1 MDTARDIRK
10 LDLDLLRLFLAL
22 MEERHVTR
30 AAGRLF
36 LSQPAASQ
44 RLARLRTFFGDQLL
58 VSVGKTLQPTPLA
71 ETLYASV
78 LPALR
83 ALERAVAIDTPFDA
97 ANDERVF
104 RLGASDMAALILL
117 PRLLARMRT
126 EAPHCRLVLR
136 EGDHRRLPALLA
148 QNEVSTV
155 IGFLGDNLPA
165 TARQRSLG
173 SLRWVTVRDAGSPA
187 VASLAEFCA
196 RPHAMVTAAGDLH
209 GIVDEALEAVGQR
222 RTVVLGVADF
232 AMLAPAVTGT
242 DLIAAVPAPFAALM
256 AEGGGIAIDEL
267 PIALSV
273 APHGM
278 AWNASVDRDPA
289 ERWFRAA
296 LAASYQ
302 DALRDARIAQ
312 PLAHGSQAVPPRASS
327 AAMRLG

>member
-30 AAGRLF
+30 AAARLF

-44 RLARLRTFFGDQLL
+44 RLARLRTFFNDPLL
-58 VSVGKTLQPTPLA
+58 VSEGKTLQPTPLA

-78 LPALR
+78 GPALR
-83 ALERAVAIDTPFDA
+83 ALELAVSIDTPFDA

-104 RLGASDMAALILL
+104 RLGASDMAAMILL
-117 PRLLARMRT
+117 PRLLARLRQ

-136 EGDHRRLPALLA
+136 EGDHRRLPTMLA

-155 IGFLGDNLPA
+155 IGFLVGNLPA
-165 TARQRSLG
+165 TARRRSLG
-173 SLRWVTVRDAGSPA
+173 SLRWVTVRDAGSPP
-187 VASLAEFCA
+187 VASLSEFCA
-196 RPHAMVTAAGDLH
+196 RPHAMVTPSGNLH
-209 GIVDEALEAVGQR
+209 GIVDEALEALGLQ

-232 AMLAPAVTGT
+232 AMLAPALVGT

-256 AEGGGIAIDEL
+256 AESGDVAIDEL
-267 PIALSV
+267 PIALKVSS
-273 APHGM
+273 HGM

-289 ERWFRAA
+289 ERWFRSVV
-296 LAASYQ
+296 AASYQ

-312 PLAHGSQAVPPRASS
+312 PLAHALPNGTSPPAVGAV
-327 AAMRLG
+327 